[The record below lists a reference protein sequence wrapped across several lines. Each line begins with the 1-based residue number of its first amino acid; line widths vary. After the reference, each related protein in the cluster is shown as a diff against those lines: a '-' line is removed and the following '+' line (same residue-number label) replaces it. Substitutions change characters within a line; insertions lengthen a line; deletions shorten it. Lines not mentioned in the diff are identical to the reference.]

1 MLGLLAK
8 AATLRK
14 NLGLTAGERDEFAYD
29 PDSGIS
35 REDQKEIL
43 QEIEKV
49 ATESRIAVSPEAF
62 AVKAAKKGILFP
74 VIVNAAAVFALVVGY
89 FAFQLLFQRSE
100 TEAARESAAGITA
113 AGKLIEELKKESE
126 AQLQEKNAQINQ
138 IQGQLAQIDRE
149 RQSLQSTMDEKVRER
164 ETQLRAAVAAEL
176 DAERQ
181 KLRSQGLSDQ
191 DIARRLSELEARKN
205 TEFTTELESY
215 RRQADEERRK
225 SEANLRALE
234 NEYTASL
241 ARANDERQKVLAD
254 SKKREEDLRAQLD
267 QRTKELESDKAK
279 AEAALRALASQKEK
293 EDLAT
298 GQLVGMYTVA
308 KSDIAA
314 KDYAKALQSLQAIRD
329 YVSREEVIALPA
341 IARRREV
348 DIFVVDSLTGLVKGE
363 ADKPE
368 TDTASLVAA
377 AGLVADIRKKAAD
390 ADALARAGNLEQAAQ
405 LYGEALAVIP
415 EIERSY
421 AFFADLEKQ
430 AVTGNEVRLRAGL
443 ARAEAAFEAGRYAD
457 CVAAYRDA
465 LAYLPEPPERL
476 DRTLSSIQ
484 SAGAQLAG
492 QKTAAEQSRAA
503 APLLAQATSLARQ
516 ESWDESLAQHLAIL
530 AQYPQSAQAPQ
541 AVAGITEATRAITA
555 QADATIS
562 ARDNDLRG
570 QLAAVQKDLETRSSE
585 IAFVKQEIAAMVGGR
600 IDPDAVDSEGLLA
613 ALRQKMDSLETAG
626 QSAGGTA
633 ANLQRS
639 LDQANATISS
649 LRAEKTDL
657 ERQRAE
663 LLREKAELTA
673 RLAAAEQAARQ
684 PAPQGG
690 QTTQGQQTGTT
701 PTPQATVPQQVP
713 GLSQEE
719 TRRLAD
725 LDRLVASYQG
735 WASREDTALAREVRC
750 CPDQD
755 KAPARQ
761 LPLHGG
767 DALPRASR
775 PPGPGEDLRRGL
787 RAGGQGERKDRR
799 AAGGHRHR
807 GRGLARGER
816 DGQDRLLREEAG
828 RVRVRPA
835 DAELPEDPAG
845 AGEVGIPL
853 RDPPGRRSSRNTRR

>member
-149 RQSLQSTMDEKVRER
+149 RQNLQSTMDEKVRER

-191 DIARRLSELEARKN
+191 DITRRLSELEARKN

-308 KSDIAA
+308 KIGHRREGLPEGAA
-314 KDYAKALQSLQAIRD
+314 EPAGHPGLREQGGGDHASRHRPAPGGRHLCRGLSHRAREGRGGQAENRHG
-329 YVSREEVIALPA
+329 
-341 IARRREV
+341 IARGRCRPGCGHQEKGGRR
-348 DIFVVDSLTGLVKGE
+348 GRPCPRGQ
-363 ADKPE
+363 PG
-368 TDTASLVAA
+368 
-377 AGLVADIRKKAAD
+377 AGR
-390 ADALARAGNLEQAAQ
+390 RAVRRGAGGHSRDRAQ
-405 LYGEALAVIP
+405 LRV
-415 EIERSY
+415 
-421 AFFADLEKQ
+421 
-430 AVTGNEVRLRAGL
+430 LR
-443 ARAEAAFEAGRYAD
+443 
-457 CVAAYRDA
+457 
-465 LAYLPEPPERL
+465 
-476 DRTLSSIQ
+476 
-484 SAGAQLAG
+484 
-492 QKTAAEQSRAA
+492 
-503 APLLAQATSLARQ
+503 
-516 ESWDESLAQHLAIL
+516 
-530 AQYPQSAQAPQ
+530 
-541 AVAGITEATRAITA
+541 
-555 QADATIS
+555 
-562 ARDNDLRG
+562 
-570 QLAAVQKDLETRSSE
+570 
-585 IAFVKQEIAAMVGGR
+585 
-600 IDPDAVDSEGLLA
+600 
-613 ALRQKMDSLETAG
+613 
-626 QSAGGTA
+626 
-633 ANLQRS
+633 
-639 LDQANATISS
+639 
-649 LRAEKTDL
+649 
-657 ERQRAE
+657 
-663 LLREKAELTA
+663 
-673 RLAAAEQAARQ
+673 
-684 PAPQGG
+684 
-690 QTTQGQQTGTT
+690 
-701 PTPQATVPQQVP
+701 
-713 GLSQEE
+713 
-719 TRRLAD
+719 
-725 LDRLVASYQG
+725 
-735 WASREDTALAREVRC
+735 
-750 CPDQD
+750 
-755 KAPARQ
+755 
-761 LPLHGG
+761 
-767 DALPRASR
+767 
-775 PPGPGEDLRRGL
+775 GPGE
-787 RAGGQGERKDRR
+787 AGGDGERGT
-799 AAGGHRHR
+799 AQGGPCP
-807 GRGLARGER
+807 GRGCLRG
-816 DGQDRLLREEAG
+816 GTLR
-828 RVRVRPA
+828 
-835 DAELPEDPAG
+835 
-845 AGEVGIPL
+845 
-853 RDPPGRRSSRNTRR
+853 